1 MPKRKNKN
9 IRDYGVHKQL
19 NKELIS
25 NQIMDILKYSEL
37 TNSQKFKVEVY
48 KITMRPRIWLNGIT
62 IYGVNMI
69 TQPKYFKKAVRDNFV
84 VGKVLN
90 NFSDYHMT
98 MVTKCNI
105 FDMDWKNFLGNKG
118 KRKKVSHEL

>member
-1 MPKRKNKN
+1 MSKRKNKN
-9 IRDYGVHKQL
+9 TRNYGVHKQL
-19 NKELIS
+19 NKELVTDRV
-25 NQIMDILKYSEL
+25 MELLKYAEL
-37 TNSQKFKVEVY
+37 TKAQKIEVEIY

-105 FDMDWKNFLGNKG
+105 FDMDWRNFLDSKG
-118 KRKKVSHEL
+118 KKKKVSNEM